1 MVYKA
6 DTSDAYIQD
15 IKVAVRGATT
25 PYKSVCYIM
34 EALNTQRNRRHRDL
48 RDAIIRLTS

>member
-6 DTSDAYIQD
+6 GTSDAYIQD

-25 PYKSVCYIM
+25 LHKSMCYII
-34 EALNTQRNRRHRDL
+34 EAFNTQRNRRQRDL